1 MQERRVTN
9 LKKQYVTEVV
19 LARSLDTEPVV
30 VYRLTVYPDD
40 ARPFAYLFRTV
51 SGANKQNFWHGSG
64 NYYSLG
70 TASRRMLEQANRHAR
85 ANNLIV
91 ASMSYSDTA
100 ILVRDLPDFYKVTAD
115 GTVKEV
121 R

>member
-1 MQERRVTN
+1 M
-9 LKKQYVTEVV
+9 KKQYVSEVI
-19 LARSLDTEPVV
+19 LAESMTTEPVV
-30 VYRLTVYPDD
+30 VYRLSVYPYD
-40 ARPFAYLFRTV
+40 ARPFCYLCRTV
-51 SGANKQNFWHGSG
+51 SGANKQNFWQGSG

-70 TASRRMLEQANRHAR
+70 TASKRMVEQAKRHAR

-91 ASMSYSDTA
+91 SSISYAETA
-100 ILVRDLPDFYKVTAD
+100 ILVRDLPDFYKVTAN